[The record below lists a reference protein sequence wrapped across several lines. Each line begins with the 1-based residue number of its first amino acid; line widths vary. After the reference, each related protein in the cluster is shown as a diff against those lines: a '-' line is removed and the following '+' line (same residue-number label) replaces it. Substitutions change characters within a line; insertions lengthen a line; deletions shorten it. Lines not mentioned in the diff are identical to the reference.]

1 MIAVPGR
8 HRSLS
13 LLAGVLVAQVLL
25 LAVQIRR
32 DTQHVRLIR
41 VWTVGTVTPFERAG
55 TWSITKVRDT
65 WNGYIALVH
74 THRDDLAMKAEM
86 DRLKI
91 QNAELQSQS
100 AEAQRLGAMLGFIN
114 AHTEVPMVAARV
126 IAANADGANHTFY
139 INRGEREG
147 IRRDMAV
154 ITADGVVGKVLYV
167 YGHVSNVLEITD
179 RDSGVG
185 ALLADSRIQ
194 GPVGGTG
201 DPLMIMKYVSNDDDV
216 KVGQQIL
223 TSGQDQIFPKDLP
236 VGTITEVKS
245 GNPFK
250 LIRVKP
256 AAHLDQLEEV
266 MVLLTR
272 QELNTKPSAAP
283 ASATPDVPL
292 PPPVPRPSTP
302 PAKR

>member
-1 MIAVPGR
+1 MLAVPGR
-8 HRSLS
+8 HRSLA
-13 LLAGVLVAQVLL
+13 LLGGVLLAQVLL

-32 DTQHVRLIR
+32 DTEHVRLIR
-41 VWTVGTVTPFERAG
+41 VWSVASVTPFERAG
-55 TWSITKVRDT
+55 TWTITKVRDT
-65 WNGYIALVH
+65 WNGYFALVH
-74 THRDDLAMKAEM
+74 THRDDQAMKAEM

-91 QNAELQSQS
+91 QNAELQGQS
-100 AEAQRLGAMLGFIN
+100 AEAQRLAAMLGFIN

-126 IAANADGANHTFY
+126 IAAGADSSSHSFY

-147 IRRDMAV
+147 IRRNMAV
-154 ITADGVVGKVLYV
+154 ITADGVVGKVLEV

-185 ALLADSRIQ
+185 ALMADSRIQ

-201 DPLMIMKYVSNDDDV
+201 EPTMAMKYVSNDETV
-216 KVGQQIL
+216 NVGQQIL

-236 VGTITEVKS
+236 VGTITEVKP
-245 GNPFK
+245 GTPFK
-250 LIRVKP
+250 MIRVKP

-272 QELNTKPSAAP
+272 QELSAKPAQAP
-283 ASATPDVPL
+283 ASTTPDVP
-292 PPPVPRPSTP
+292 PVGPTTPPV
-302 PAKR
+302 KR

>member
-1 MIAVPGR
+1 MLAVPGR
-8 HRSLS
+8 HRSLA
-13 LLAGVLVAQVLL
+13 LLGGVLVAQVLL

-41 VWTVGTVTPFERAG
+41 VWAVGSVTPFERAG
-55 TWSITKVRDT
+55 TWTIAKVRGT

-74 THRDDLAMKAEM
+74 THRDDQELKAEM
-86 DRLKI
+86 DRLKVR
-91 QNAELQSQS
+91 NAELEGQS
-100 AEAQRLGAMLGFIN
+100 AEAQRLAAMLGFIN
-114 AHTEVPMVAARV
+114 DHTDVPMVAARV
-126 IAANADGANHTFY
+126 IAASADSSSHTFY

-147 IRRDMAV
+147 IRRNMAV
-154 ITADGVVGKVLYV
+154 ITADGVVGKVQEV

-185 ALLADSRIQ
+185 ALLAGSRIQ

-201 DPLMIMKYVSNDDDV
+201 EPLMIMKYVSNDETV
-216 KVGQQIL
+216 NVGQQIL

-236 VGTITEVKS
+236 VGTITEVKAGS
-245 GNPFK
+245 PFK
-250 LIRVKP
+250 QIRVKP

-272 QELNTKPSAAP
+272 QELNTKPAPATTNTAPNVPSGAPAAP
-283 ASATPDVPL
+283 
-292 PPPVPRPSTP
+292 PV
-302 PAKR
+302 KR

>member
-1 MIAVPGR
+1 MLAVPGR
-8 HRSLS
+8 HRSLA

-32 DTQHVRLIR
+32 DTQRVRLIR
-41 VWTVGTVTPFERAG
+41 VWAVGSVTPFERAG
-55 TWSITKVRDT
+55 TWTITKVRGT

-74 THRDDLAMKAEM
+74 THREDQELKAEM
-86 DRLKI
+86 DRLKVR
-91 QNAELQSQS
+91 NAQLEGQS
-100 AEAQRLGAMLGFIN
+100 AEAQRLAAMLGFIN

-126 IAANADGANHTFY
+126 IAASADSSSHTFY

-147 IRRDMAV
+147 IRRNMAV
-154 ITADGVVGKVLYV
+154 ITADGVVGKVLEV

-185 ALLADSRIQ
+185 ALLAESRIQ

-201 DPLMIMKYVSNDDDV
+201 EPTMVMKYVSNDDTV
-216 KVGQQIL
+216 NVGQQIL

-236 VGTITEVKS
+236 VGKITEVKPGS
-245 GNPFK
+245 PFK

-272 QELNTKPSAAP
+272 QELNIKPAPAP
-283 ASATPDVPL
+283 ASTTPNVPSGA
-292 PPPVPRPSTP
+292 PVTPPV
-302 PAKR
+302 KR

>member
-1 MIAVPGR
+1 MLAVPGR
-8 HRSLS
+8 HRSLA
-13 LLAGVLVAQVLL
+13 LLGAVLLAQVLL

-32 DTQHVRLIR
+32 DTQRVRLIR
-41 VWTVGTVTPFERAG
+41 VWAVGAVTPFERAG

-65 WNGYIALVH
+65 WNGYFALVH
-74 THRDDLAMKAEM
+74 THRDDQAMKAEM

-100 AEAQRLGAMLGFIN
+100 AEAQRYAAMLGFIN
-114 AHTEVPMVAARV
+114 EHTEVPMVAARV
-126 IAANADGANHTFY
+126 FAASADSTSHTFY
-139 INRGEREG
+139 INRGEHEG

-201 DPLMIMKYVSNDDDV
+201 EPLMVMKYVSNDDDV

-236 VGTITEVKS
+236 VGTITEVKP
-245 GNPFK
+245 GTPFK

-272 QELNTKPSAAP
+272 QELTTKPSAAP
-283 ASATPDVPL
+283 ASTTPDVPA
-292 PPPVPRPSTP
+292 PTTP
-302 PAKR
+302 PAKH

>member
-1 MIAVPGR
+1 MLAVPGR
-8 HRSLS
+8 HRSLA
-13 LLAGVLVAQVLL
+13 LLGGVLLAQVLL

-41 VWTVGTVTPFERAG
+41 VWAVGMVTPFERAG
-55 TWSITKVRDT
+55 TWTITKVRGT
-65 WNGYIALVH
+65 WNGYFALVH
-74 THRDDLAMKAEM
+74 THRDDQNLKAEN

-91 QNAELQSQS
+91 QNAELQGQS
-100 AEAQRLGAMLGFIN
+100 AEAQRLAAMLGFIN

-126 IAANADGANHTFY
+126 IAASADSSSHTFY

-147 IRRDMAV
+147 IRRNMAV
-154 ITADGVVGKVLYV
+154 ITADGVVGKVLEV

-185 ALLADSRIQ
+185 ALTADSRIQ

-201 DPLMIMKYVSNDDDV
+201 EPMMVMKYVSNDETV
-216 KVGQQIL
+216 NVGQQVL

-236 VGTITEVKS
+236 VGTITEVKP
-245 GNPFK
+245 GTPPFK

-256 AAHLDQLEEV
+256 AAHLDSLEEV

-272 QELNTKPSAAP
+272 QELNIKPAPATPPAAP
-283 ASATPDVPL
+283 AVPTAPSVTL
-292 PPPVPRPSTP
+292 PV
-302 PAKR
+302 KR

>member
-1 MIAVPGR
+1 MLAVPGR
-8 HRSLS
+8 HRSLA
-13 LLAGVLVAQVLL
+13 LLACVLVAQVLL

-32 DTQHVRLIR
+32 DTQRVRLIR
-41 VWTVGTVTPFERAG
+41 VWAVGAVTPFERAG

-65 WNGYIALVH
+65 WNGYFALVH

-91 QNAELQSQS
+91 QNEELQGQS
-100 AEAQRLGAMLGFIN
+100 AEAQRLAAMLGFIN

-126 IAANADGANHTFY
+126 FAASADSTSHTFY
-139 INRGEREG
+139 INRGEHEG

-201 DPLMIMKYVSNDDDV
+201 EPLMVMKYVSNDDDV

-236 VGTITEVKS
+236 VGTITEVKPGS
-245 GNPFK
+245 PFK

-272 QELNTKPSAAP
+272 QELITKPAAAP
-283 ASATPDVPL
+283 ASTTPDVPA
-292 PPPVPRPSTP
+292 PTTS

>member
-1 MIAVPGR
+1 MLAVPGR
-8 HRSLS
+8 HRSLT

-41 VWTVGTVTPFERAG
+41 VWTVGSVTPFERAG

-65 WNGYIALVH
+65 WNGYIALIH

-91 QNAELQSQS
+91 LNAELQSQS

-126 IAANADGANHTFY
+126 IAANADSASHTFY

-185 ALLADSRIQ
+185 ALLAESRIQ

-201 DPLMIMKYVSNDDDV
+201 DPLMVMKYVSNDDDV

-236 VGTITEVKS
+236 VGTITEVKP
-245 GNPFK
+245 GAPFK

-272 QELNTKPSAAP
+272 QELNMKPSAAP
-283 ASATPDVPL
+283 ASTTPDVPSTA
-292 PPPVPRPSTP
+292 PATRPANP

>member
-8 HRSLS
+8 HRSLA
-13 LLAGVLVAQVLL
+13 LLGGVLLAQVLL

-41 VWTVGTVTPFERAG
+41 VWAVGMVTPFERAG

-91 QNAELQSQS
+91 QNEELQGQS
-100 AEAQRLGAMLGFIN
+100 AEAQRMAAMLGFIN

-126 IAANADGANHTFY
+126 IAASADSSSHTFY

-147 IRRDMAV
+147 IRRNMAV
-154 ITADGVVGKVLYV
+154 ITADGVVGKILDV
-167 YGHVSNVLEITD
+167 YSHVSNVLEITD

-185 ALLADSRIQ
+185 ALTADSRIQ

-201 DPLMIMKYVSNDDDV
+201 EPLMLMKYVSNDETV
-216 KVGQQIL
+216 NVGQQVL

-236 VGTITEVKS
+236 VGTITEVKP
-245 GNPFK
+245 GQPPFK

-266 MVLLTR
+266 MVLLTP
-272 QELNTKPSAAP
+272 QELTTKPASVP
-283 ASATPDVPL
+283 ASTTPNVP
-292 PPPVPRPSTP
+292 PGAPTAQPV
-302 PAKR
+302 KR

>member
-8 HRSLS
+8 HRSLA
-13 LLAGVLVAQVLL
+13 LLGGVLLAQVLL

-41 VWTVGTVTPFERAG
+41 VWAVGMVTPFERAG
-55 TWSITKVRDT
+55 TWTITKVRGT
-65 WNGYIALVH
+65 WNGYFALVH

-91 QNAELQSQS
+91 QNAELQGQS
-100 AEAQRLGAMLGFIN
+100 AEAQRLAAMLGFIN
-114 AHTEVPMVAARV
+114 AHAEVPMVAARV
-126 IAANADGANHTFY
+126 IAASADSSSHTFY

-147 IRRDMAV
+147 IRRNMAV
-154 ITADGVVGKVLYV
+154 ITADGVVGKVLEV
-167 YGHVSNVLEITD
+167 YSHVSNVLEITD

-185 ALLADSRIQ
+185 ALTADSRIQ

-201 DPLMIMKYVSNDDDV
+201 EPLMTMKYVSNDETV
-216 KVGQQIL
+216 NVGQQVL

-236 VGTITEVKS
+236 VGTITEVKP
-245 GNPFK
+245 GQPPFK

-272 QELNTKPSAAP
+272 QELITKPASVP
-283 ASATPDVPL
+283 ASTTPNVPSGA
-292 PPPVPRPSTP
+292 PTAQPV
-302 PAKR
+302 KR

>member
-1 MIAVPGR
+1 MLAGPGR
-8 HRSLS
+8 HRSLA
-13 LLAGVLVAQVLL
+13 LLGGVLVAQVLL

-41 VWTVGTVTPFERAG
+41 VWAVGSVTPFERAG
-55 TWSITKVRDT
+55 TWTITKVRDT
-65 WNGYIALVH
+65 WNGYFALVH
-74 THRDDLAMKAEM
+74 THRDDQALKAEM

-91 QNAELQSQS
+91 RNAELEAQS

-114 AHTEVPMVAARV
+114 DHTDVPIVAARV
-126 IAANADGANHTFY
+126 IAASADSTSHTFY

-147 IRRDMAV
+147 IRRNMAV
-154 ITADGVVGKVLYV
+154 ITADGVVGKIFEV

-185 ALLADSRIQ
+185 ALMAGSRIQ

-201 DPLMIMKYVSNDDDV
+201 EPLMVMKYISNDEPV
-216 KVGQQIL
+216 NVGQQIL
-223 TSGQDQIFPKDLP
+223 TSGEDQIFPKDLP
-236 VGTITEVKS
+236 VGTITEVRS
-245 GNPFK
+245 GQPFK
-250 LIRVKP
+250 QIRVKP

-272 QELNTKPSAAP
+272 QELNNKQAPATTTPTPSAAP
-283 ASATPDVPL
+283 T
-292 PPPVPRPSTP
+292 STP
-302 PAKR
+302 TASPVAPAKR

>member
-8 HRSLS
+8 HRSLA
-13 LLAGVLVAQVLL
+13 LLGGVLLAQVLL

-41 VWTVGTVTPFERAG
+41 VWAVGMVTPFERAG
-55 TWSITKVRDT
+55 TWTITKVRGT
-65 WNGYIALVH
+65 WNGYFALVH
-74 THRDDLAMKAEM
+74 THRDDQNLKAEN

-91 QNAELQSQS
+91 QNAELQGQS
-100 AEAQRLGAMLGFIN
+100 AEAQRLAAMLGFIN
-114 AHTEVPMVAARV
+114 GHTEVPMVAARV
-126 IAANADGANHTFY
+126 IAASADSVSHTIY
-139 INRGEREG
+139 INRGEHEG
-147 IRRDMAV
+147 IRRNMAV
-154 ITADGVVGKVLYV
+154 ITADGVVGK
-167 YGHVSNVLEITD
+167 VLEITD

-201 DPLMIMKYVSNDDDV
+201 EPLMTMKYVSNDETV
-216 KVGQQIL
+216 NVGQQIL

-236 VGTITEVKS
+236 VGTITEVKP
-245 GNPFK
+245 GTPPFK

-256 AAHLDQLEEV
+256 AAHLESLEEV

-272 QELNTKPSAAP
+272 QELNIKPAPATTPAAP
-283 ASATPDVPL
+283 AVPTAPSVTL
-292 PPPVPRPSTP
+292 PV
-302 PAKR
+302 KR

>member
-8 HRSLS
+8 HRSLA
-13 LLAGVLVAQVLL
+13 LLAGVLVSQVLL

-41 VWTVGTVTPFERAG
+41 AWTVGTVTPFERAG

-65 WNGYIALVH
+65 WNGYLALVH

-100 AEAQRLGAMLGFIN
+100 AEAQRYGAMLGFIS

-126 IAANADGANHTFY
+126 VAASADSASHSFY
-139 INRGEREG
+139 IDRGEREG
-147 IRRDMAV
+147 IKRDMAV

-185 ALLADSRIQ
+185 ALMADSRIQ
-194 GPVGGTG
+194 GPIGGTG
-201 DPLMIMKYVSNDDDV
+201 DPLMVMKYVSNDDDV

-236 VGTITEVKS
+236 VGTITEVKP

-256 AAHLDQLEEV
+256 AARLDQLEEV

-272 QELNTKPSAAP
+272 QDLNMKPAAAP
-283 ASATPDVPL
+283 AMTTPDVPA
-292 PPPVPRPSTP
+292 PAPAARPSTP